1 MTTPPATL
9 DKAQAATRQIRA
21 ALALKRRYEALR
33 GRVVSISALR
43 DNPALLKAFRAD
55 VTALGDPELSR
66 LVATAFDDGWFDA
79 PDTLPARSEG
89 VGAQR
94 TAQSPGVSISSV
106 QQARARHSRSLRLL
120 ASVVGLALL
129 LLLAQWGRLTG
140 SGGMALLSPS
150 DAALAHPL
158 LRLQGSNTIGE
169 KLAPMLVEGYLS
181 AEGDTDIKRVDGREA
196 AERHVLAHR
205 AKTDDTVAVQI
216 VAHGSATAF
225 TALESGIADIGMSS
239 RPINAG
245 EIDRLAPKLG
255 NLTQAGTE
263 NVVGLDGIAVI
274 VNPLNRVSTLTVE
287 QVARIF
293 AGEIRTWEPL
303 GGPARP
309 IRVLARDEKS
319 GTWDT
324 FDNLVLKRYKLKLG
338 TAERLES
345 STELSDTVA
354 QDADAIGF
362 IGLPYVRSA
371 RALAIADER
380 GSQALQPTAF
390 TVATEDYP
398 LSRRLFLYTPRPPAA
413 AAGALEAARFVE
425 FALSPRGQEIVQQ
438 AGFVPQRAAPE
449 PVIAPA
455 DAPSAYLSVSARA
468 QRLSLTFRFRP
479 SSDELDNKALK
490 DLDRVMAFLHTE
502 SGARLILL
510 GFTDATGT
518 TEQNLKL
525 SLDRA
530 RNVQAALAA
539 RGVDVA
545 ELVPLGAALP
555 LAANDTALGRQ
566 KNRRVEIWVQR

>member
-1 MTTPPATL
+1 MTTPPATI

-21 ALALKRRYEALR
+21 ALALKRRYEILR
-33 GRVVSISALR
+33 GGVLSISALR
-43 DNPALLKAFRAD
+43 DNPALLKAFRSD
-55 VTALGDPELSR
+55 VAALGDQELNR
-66 LVATAFDDGWFDA
+66 LVAAAFDEGWADA
-79 PDTLPARSEG
+79 PATIPARSA
-89 VGAQR
+89 GASPDP
-94 TAQSPGVSISSV
+94 AQASPGVSISSA
-106 QQARARHSRSLRLL
+106 QAVRSRHSRMWRLL
-120 ASVVGLALL
+120 AGAVALVLL
-129 LLLAQWGRLTG
+129 LVLAQLGRL
-140 SGGMALLSPS
+140 SGGGGIPLLTAA
-150 DAALAHPL
+150 DTALAHPL

-181 AEGDTDIKRVDGREA
+181 AEGDTDIKRLDGREP

-205 AKTDDTVAVQI
+205 AKTDATVAVQI

-225 TALESGIADIGMSS
+225 TALEGGSADIGMSS
-239 RPINAG
+239 RPINAA
-245 EIDRLAPKLG
+245 ELERLAPKLG
-255 NLTQAGTE
+255 DLTQTGTE

-303 GGPARP
+303 GGAARP

-324 FDNLVLKRYKLKLG
+324 FENLVLKRYKLKLG

-345 STELSDTVA
+345 SSELSDTVA

-398 LSRRLFLYTPRPPAA
+398 LSRRLFLYTPRAA
-413 AAGALEAARFVE
+413 PTAAGALEAARFVD

-479 SSDELDNKALK
+479 SSDELDNKALR

-510 GFTDATGT
+510 GFADATGT
-518 TEQNLKL
+518 NEQNLKL